1 VRHTRGRKLF
11 VLLPIFNEA
20 SSLENILVRVS
31 RSADRLVL
39 VDDGSSDA
47 TPSILKR
54 FAKQR
59 VGTYLLRL
67 PENRGMAGAL
77 ETGFR
82 FVIYLQKIGEAS
94 SEDVL
99 ATMDA
104 DGQHRPEYLPNG
116 QKILCARG
124 LDVLLTK
131 RDFRVYPLYKIIG
144 NRFLTFTNR
153 ILSGYPYQDVES
165 GMRFIRM
172 GALPS
177 ILKFYLGRRYSC
189 AQEIALLSVRQGL
202 KVSNDYNVDVPCYRP
217 GTTVWDGFVVL
228 AYSIAAYGRWLLNLP
243 VHKKDET
250 AFFETA
256 LRNSKKIWPTGRKVT
271 GQRPKARYS

>member
-1 VRHTRGRKLF
+1 MRFDEGSVVFRWESVSHDPSGKLY

-20 SSLENILVRVS
+20 AALEDILMRVS

-39 VDDGSSDA
+39 VDDGSTDA
-47 TPSILKR
+47 TSSILTK
-54 FAKQR
+54 FAKHR
-59 VGTYLLRL
+59 PGTYILCL
-67 PENRGMAGAL
+67 PQNRGMAGAL
-77 ETGFR
+77 EAGFR
-82 FVIYLQKIGEAS
+82 FVMYLQKIGEAR

-104 DGQHRPEYLPNG
+104 DGQHRPEYLPKG
-116 QKILCARG
+116 KKILDARR

-144 NRFLTFTNR
+144 NKFLTFTNR

-165 GMRFIRM
+165 GMRFIRI
-172 GALPS
+172 GVLPT
-177 ILKFYLGRRYSC
+177 ILKFYLGKRYSC

-202 KVSNDYNVDVPCYRP
+202 KVSNDYNVDVPCYRA

-228 AYSIAAYGRWLLNLP
+228 AYSLAAYGRWFLNLP
-243 VHKKDET
+243 VRKKDET
-250 AFFETA
+250 AFFKAA
-256 LRNSKKIWPTGRKVT
+256 LSGSKKLWP
-271 GQRPKARYS
+271 